1 MKPIFKPMLVALL
14 GLVLPVEALVEY
26 PGQAPG
32 AAWVEAGKTLGND
45 ILTAE
50 FSQKGSSIVFGG
62 LKTAD
67 GQEVAKAG
75 TELFIITLANGYVMR
90 ASEMNAT
97 PLKMVELKADE
108 DHPRLAQHFNGKALT
123 STFTSQD
130 ETVKVEW
137 RAVLRDGSQYLRQEL
152 ALSTTESVTFR
163 SIVAMNYDVVPEG
176 DLSISGNTTRGQV
189 VVDSR
194 VFCGL
199 ETPMSIMSVGNNT
212 VEDSE
217 SWSPKSWSPTVFGP
231 VFNIPQS
238 ITNRYGDKFS
248 TMDGPVVKHLR
259 KAEGPAEFTKVGPN
273 RITFNFGSG
282 TKRLNIVGVQL
293 INGAGNVI
301 SEDIHSG
308 YSGKPS
314 NNNVYTV
321 QVPRQGTYT
330 LAYWVETL
338 TEPIDSK
345 GKIDVN
351 ATLPREQ
358 AGGKISDTTV
368 RGTWS
373 RKTDLRPGH
382 TWRVSSVIGFL
393 APEQQRRSFLAYMER
408 EKPVPYRTFVH
419 YNDWYEIGIRLHDNK
434 DPMARTSEKMWLEVL
449 DTWKQELYT
458 KRNTRIDG
466 YVVDDGWDEF
476 NSLWNFHKGFPEGF
490 KNLDTQVR
498 SMHAGLGTWLGPV
511 GGYGF
516 SKQQRLN
523 NWNVNHPNN
532 KISNFQLSNDEYF
545 NAFVGRCTQ
554 MVRDYDMRYFKF
566 DGISTKFHA
575 KGPDNDEDAEGIL
588 NVLHALREARPD
600 IFINTTVGTWAS
612 PFWFCHA
619 DSVWRQ
625 ENDFGQMGNV
635 GDARDKW
642 ITYRDRLVHEV
653 FVEGAPLFPIN
664 SLMTHGTIITK
675 NGPPHVMSKEP
686 ENCVKEIR
694 AAFGCGSGLQE
705 IYADRDLLNQK
716 DGMLW
721 DVLSENIKWLRSNAD
736 VLDDVHWVG
745 GNPWNK
751 ETNEGS
757 IYGWAAWNKLK
768 CTLTLRN
775 SSGKTQRYITSLR
788 EIFDVPPDFHG
799 TISLSNSY
807 KDQTNLSV
815 LTSGPIDIDK
825 PIAIEMKS
833 MDVVVLEGN
842 CRALKRDVATEGE
855 EEAKPASGETTAPAA
870 GEKTC
875 KDASCG
881 SCDAMQLFIRYGG
894 WGLAAFMLLCIVV
907 RLLKKK

>member
-137 RAVLRDGSQYLRQEL
+137 RAVLRDGSHYLRQEL

-217 SWSPKSWSPTVFGP
+217 SWSPKSWSPTVFGL

-393 APEQQRRSFLAYMER
+393 APEQQRR
-408 EKPVPYRTFVH
+408 
-419 YNDWYEIGIRLHDNK
+419 
-434 DPMARTSEKMWLEVL
+434 
-449 DTWKQELYT
+449 
-458 KRNTRIDG
+458 
-466 YVVDDGWDEF
+466 
-476 NSLWNFHKGFPEGF
+476 
-490 KNLDTQVR
+490 
-498 SMHAGLGTWLGPV
+498 
-511 GGYGF
+511 
-516 SKQQRLN
+516 
-523 NWNVNHPNN
+523 
-532 KISNFQLSNDEYF
+532 
-545 NAFVGRCTQ
+545 
-554 MVRDYDMRYFKF
+554 
-566 DGISTKFHA
+566 
-575 KGPDNDEDAEGIL
+575 
-588 NVLHALREARPD
+588 
-600 IFINTTVGTWAS
+600 
-612 PFWFCHA
+612 
-619 DSVWRQ
+619 
-625 ENDFGQMGNV
+625 
-635 GDARDKW
+635 
-642 ITYRDRLVHEV
+642 
-653 FVEGAPLFPIN
+653 
-664 SLMTHGTIITK
+664 
-675 NGPPHVMSKEP
+675 
-686 ENCVKEIR
+686 
-694 AAFGCGSGLQE
+694 
-705 IYADRDLLNQK
+705 
-716 DGMLW
+716 
-721 DVLSENIKWLRSNAD
+721 
-736 VLDDVHWVG
+736 
-745 GNPWNK
+745 
-751 ETNEGS
+751 
-757 IYGWAAWNKLK
+757 
-768 CTLTLRN
+768 
-775 SSGKTQRYITSLR
+775 
-788 EIFDVPPDFHG
+788 
-799 TISLSNSY
+799 
-807 KDQTNLSV
+807 
-815 LTSGPIDIDK
+815 
-825 PIAIEMKS
+825 
-833 MDVVVLEGN
+833 
-842 CRALKRDVATEGE
+842 
-855 EEAKPASGETTAPAA
+855 
-870 GEKTC
+870 
-875 KDASCG
+875 
-881 SCDAMQLFIRYGG
+881 
-894 WGLAAFMLLCIVV
+894 
-907 RLLKKK
+907 